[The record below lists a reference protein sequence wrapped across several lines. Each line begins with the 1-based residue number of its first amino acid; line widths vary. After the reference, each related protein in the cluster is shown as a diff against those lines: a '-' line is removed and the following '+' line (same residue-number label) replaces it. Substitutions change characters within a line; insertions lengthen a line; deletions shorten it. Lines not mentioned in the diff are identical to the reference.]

1 MSKPVQE
8 SEKREPSEYWKEKQ
22 KKLGAKL
29 HGISRMEL
37 INQLVKMERENIE
50 LRIELAKVSKDNG

>member
-22 KKLGAKL
+22 KKLGVKL
-29 HGISRMEL
+29 HGISRMKL

-50 LRIELAKVSKDNG
+50 LRIEFAKVSKDDG